1 MAVRINPAKP
11 VLWRNPTDLQIGV
24 EAAVILEG
32 VTPEQER
39 LLALL
44 ERGIASEATKPEDLE
59 LIERINPA
67 LLLRTSEIIKPRLS
81 GDFVRGAFAE
91 IIRASYATNRNGIAV
106 LEERA
111 KVSILIDSLGSG
123 GLLIALGLAAAG
135 VGRILCED
143 HEVVGEHDLGPLGY
157 PSIAKSSRR
166 IEAANALL
174 RERPGSSEI
183 LDFAAQTPAK
193 RRHLLKVLIGQHA
206 IHPAR
211 YRELVESKKPHL
223 LVNFESERVS
233 ISPKITSS
241 PCLGCLELH
250 KTDADA
256 AWPAIAS
263 QLLGRIDY
271 LQGSRSGLFAAAIA
285 VGEILRAI
293 DSPEQEAE
301 FQGAR
306 LQVASG
312 RVENWS
318 WKRHEM
324 CDCG

>member
-1 MAVRINPAKP
+1 M
-11 VLWRNPTDLQIGV
+11 VLER
-24 EAAVILEG
+24 
-32 VTPEQER
+32 VTPEEER

-44 ERGIASEATKPEDLE
+44 ERGIASEATKPEDLD
-59 LIERINPA
+59 LIERISPS
-67 LLLRTSEIIKPRLS
+67 LLLRTSEITKPRLG
-81 GDFVRGAFAE
+81 GDFIRGAFAE
-91 IIRASYATNRNGIAV
+91 IIRVSYATNRDGIAV

-111 KVSILIDSLGSG
+111 KASVLIDSLGTG
-123 GLLIALGLAAAG
+123 GLLLALGLAAAG

-143 HEVVGEHDLGPLGY
+143 QEVVGEHDLGPLGY
-157 PSIAKSSRR
+157 PLIARSSRR
-166 IEAANALL
+166 IDAANALL
-174 RERPGSSEI
+174 RERPGSTSI

-193 RRHLLKVLIGQHA
+193 RRHLLKVLIGQHT

-211 YRELVESKKPHL
+211 YRELVASKKPHL

-241 PCLGCLELH
+241 PCLGCFDLH
-250 KTDADA
+250 KTDTDP

-271 LQGSRSGLFAAAIA
+271 LQDSRSGLFAAAIA
-285 VGEILRAI
+285 VGEILRSI
-293 DSPEQEAE
+293 DSPDQEAE

-306 LQVASG
+306 LEVASG